1 MSYTCT
7 VTQGNLLDEDPATF
21 IVNAS
26 NTTLVL
32 GSGVSAAFRK
42 KCGMKLQQEMFDKL
56 KSLDQALQ
64 KGDVV
69 ATSSGDASNFK
80 YALHAVVM
88 DYNQGVQRDDKLP
101 SSNTIN
107 IILINI

>member
-7 VTQGNLLDEDPATF
+7 VKQGNLLNEDNATF

-42 KCGMKLQQEMFDKL
+42 KCGMQLQQEMFDKL
-56 KSLDQALQ
+56 KSLAQ
-64 KGDVV
+64 KL
-69 ATSSGDASNFK
+69 K
-80 YALHAVVM
+80 KVM
-88 DYNQGVQRDDKLP
+88 
-101 SSNTIN
+101 
-107 IILINI
+107 